1 MEFCAIKII
10 GIPVGKNWEKLV
22 LVSSLV
28 DNARNK
34 SLNLRLRQEELDL
47 IQECSEKLNLTRTDT
62 IIESIKRLKVDL
74 ENKK

>member
-1 MEFCAIKII
+1 MKAKI
-10 GIPVGKNWEKLV
+10 GRPT
-22 LVSSLV
+22 S

-62 IIESIKRLKVDL
+62 IMESIKRLKVDL

>member
-1 MEFCAIKII
+1 MNAKM
-10 GIPVGKNWEKLV
+10 GRPK
-22 LVSSLV
+22 S

-47 IQECSEKLNLTRTDT
+47 IRECSEKLNLTRTDT

-74 ENKK
+74 ENEK

>member
-1 MEFCAIKII
+1 MKAKI
-10 GIPVGKNWEKLV
+10 GRPK
-22 LVSSLV
+22 S

-47 IQECSEKLNLTRTDT
+47 IRECSEKLNLTRTDT

>member
-1 MEFCAIKII
+1 MRAKI
-10 GIPVGKNWEKLV
+10 GRPK
-22 LVSSLV
+22 S

-34 SLNLRLRQEELDL
+34 SLNLRLSQEELDL